1 MKKVAIASYTPFI
14 KNIDDEILKKYLL
27 NAGVNVD
34 TVSWDDKKYDWKSC
48 SFVMIRSTWLSF
60 KRLDEYKEWLDY
72 LEKNNIKVLNDVSII
87 KSNIFKEKQ
96 IAWIKE
102 NNIPIMDCEIFSRN
116 DFEYMKKPEKTLLDT
131 IKKYFCNKK
140 KMYILKPTFS
150 AMSNDTY
157 VIDPY
162 KINKDETYKTYE
174 DYEAKFEE
182 LLDKYTDRGII
193 LQEFSTNIK
202 NGEYGLSFLNGKFA
216 VAAKKLYGVQY
227 GKNLKDV
234 EVDPKMIE
242 FATNIVNKLPKNKV
256 SNARIDVIVDNG
268 EYKVMELE
276 LADADLYMRRID
288 GFPFWL
294 DDEMAAIDI
303 SYEQGC
309 HEKIMID
316 FVNQLLEEENIN
328 EKS

>member
-1 MKKVAIASYTPFI
+1 
-14 KNIDDEILKKYLL
+14 
-27 NAGVNVD
+27 
-34 TVSWDDKKYDWKSC
+34 
-48 SFVMIRSTWLSF
+48 
-60 KRLDEYKEWLDY
+60 
-72 LEKNNIKVLNDVSII
+72 
-87 KSNIFKEKQ
+87 
-96 IAWIKE
+96 
-102 NNIPIMDCEIFSRN
+102 
-116 DFEYMKKPEKTLLDT
+116 
-131 IKKYFCNKK
+131 
-140 KMYILKPTFS
+140 
-150 AMSNDTY
+150 
-157 VIDPY
+157 
-162 KINKDETYKTYE
+162 
-174 DYEAKFEE
+174 
-182 LLDKYTDRGII
+182 
-193 LQEFSTNIK
+193 
-202 NGEYGLSFLNGKFA
+202 
-216 VAAKKLYGVQY
+216 
-227 GKNLKDV
+227 
-234 EVDPKMIE
+234 MIE